1 MNLTYTSVIR
11 KIITIKSMNHEQAF
25 LLQVSIQNT
34 LIKTLVATNCNEK
47 GQVDPDVERPFYLCD
62 IFSIDL
68 DMHIYKWQE

>member
-1 MNLTYTSVIR
+1 MGLIDPLVFNP
-11 KIITIKSMNHEQAF
+11 IITIKAMNGKQAF